1 MISMKQVLLGI
12 VAVTMVACAPK
23 VRTTLAKTYPTLD
36 FKQEVT
42 VIGISEEVPQDAIVI
57 GSVKVGDSG
66 FSTNWGWDVVIEKAK
81 MEARKAGGNALKI
94 TEHKPPKLM
103 GSSCD
108 KITATILKI
117 QDVEVLK
124 LLKENEDPIV
134 DSTWNYA
141 KLYVYRPRGIGPLVG
156 YDLYLGDSVICRVKN
171 KSKYEI
177 NITKRGYNSLWAK
190 TEAKSEVPIDIQF
203 GREYYLKCTV
213 VVGVMVGHPKLQLV
227 DRTQGKDD
235 YDSIKTK

>member
-1 MISMKQVLLGI
+1 MKQVLIGM
-12 VAVTMVACAPK
+12 VAISMVACAPK

-36 FKQEVT
+36 FKQKVS

-66 FSTNWGWDVVIEKAK
+66 FSTNCGWDVVIEKAK
-81 MEARKAGGNALKI
+81 MEARKVGGNALKI
-94 TEHKPPKLM
+94 TEHKPPGLS
-103 GSSCD
+103 SSCD
-108 KITATILKI
+108 QITATILKV
-117 QDVEVLK
+117 QDVETTLNALK
-124 LLKENEDPIV
+124 VNEDPIV

-156 YDLYLGDSVICRVKN
+156 YDLYMGDSVICRVKN

-190 TEAKSEVPIDIQF
+190 TEAKSEVPIDIIY
-203 GREYYLKCTV
+203 GREYYLRCTV

-227 DRTQGKDD
+227 DRTQGKAD
-235 YDSIKTK
+235 YDSIKAK

>member
-1 MISMKQVLLGI
+1 MKQVLIGM
-12 VAVTMVACAPK
+12 VAVSMVACAPK

-36 FKQEVT
+36 FKQEVS

-66 FSTNWGWDVVIEKAK
+66 FSTNCGWDVVIEKAK

-94 TEHKPPKLM
+94 TEHKPPNFM
-103 GSSCD
+103 SSSCD
-108 KITATILKI
+108 KITATILKV
-117 QDVEVLK
+117 QDVKTLNALK
-124 LLKENEDPIV
+124 VNENVIV

-190 TEAKSEVPIDIQF
+190 TEAKSEVPIDFQY
-203 GREYYLKCTV
+203 GREYFLRCTV
-213 VVGVMVGHPKLQLV
+213 EMGVMVGHPKLQLV
-227 DRTQGKDD
+227 GRTQGKVD
-235 YDSIKTK
+235 YDSIKAK